1 MSCCPIKCPCGTQTL
16 DADCGVT
23 LSVSAS
29 EYVARVCSQ
38 VTFTVVLTNNSEET
52 LQNAVLVCP
61 CHGALALVPN
71 TVTVSGNSI
80 ENATPECIPLG
91 EVGPNT
97 SVTITY
103 TCVVM
108 QCQRYI
114 STQACAKFCICCCL
128 NKKSFIVKSEPHTLQ
143 VCCCCQGNN

>member
-52 LQNAVLVCP
+52 LQNAVLV
-61 CHGALALVPN
+61 
-71 TVTVSGNSI
+71 
-80 ENATPECIPLG
+80 
-91 EVGPNT
+91 
-97 SVTITY
+97 Y
-103 TCVVM
+103 
-108 QCQRYI
+108 
-114 STQACAKFCICCCL
+114 
-128 NKKSFIVKSEPHTLQ
+128 
-143 VCCCCQGNN
+143 